1 MQQQISPVNFERLYD
16 VEMNVTVR
24 FGKTQMPL
32 RDVVRFGVGSMIE
45 LNRTVD
51 EPVELLVNDSPFAHG
66 EVVVIDGYYGVRIT
80 DIGSEEDR
88 SRKIMSEPTPMPEPE
103 PVMAPVEEDVE
114 APAAAEEEPG
124 EVAE

>member
-1 MQQQISPVNFERLYD
+1 MKITELPANKERSMQQQITPINFERLYD

-51 EPVELLVNDSPFAHG
+51 EPVELLVNNSPFAHG

-80 DIGSEEDR
+80 DIGSEEER
-88 SRKIMSEPTPMPEPE
+88 SQSIMAEPTPATPS
-103 PVMAPVEEDVE
+103 
-114 APAAAEEEPG
+114 
-124 EVAE
+124 EVVK

>member
-1 MQQQISPVNFERLYD
+1 MQQETSPVNFERIYD

-51 EPVELLVNDSPFAHG
+51 EPVELLVNNTPFAFG

-80 DIGSEEDR
+80 DIGSEEER
-88 SRKIMSEPTPMPEPE
+88 SKKIMADSTAVEPPKVQIPE
-103 PVMAPVEEDVE
+103 VE
-114 APAAAEEEPG
+114 APS